1 MEHYFKELKGGNTVN
16 TSDLLIALLK
26 AKIKISDGVS
36 SLAVYNSLIKKI
48 EELNNSK
55 KNGAQ

>member
-1 MEHYFKELKGGNTVN
+1 MESYFKDLKGGSTVN

-26 AKIKISDGVS
+26 AKVKISDGAN
-36 SLAVYNSLIKKI
+36 SLTVYNALIKKI

-55 KNGAQ
+55 KNGA